1 MAGAYTQLYFH
12 AVTSVKFRKALIKPG
27 WEAELF
33 AIMGGALRDLGHDPI
48 RINGTEDHVHLL
60 WDHNR
65 TQTIA
70 QTMKIIK
77 GRSSKW
83 INAGGHTAQVFRW
96 QAGYGAFSVSVDRV
110 RQVDNYILNQKK
122 HHRTTDLF
130 QEYDQMLRAQGV
142 HNPSIHMFAPLI

>member
-12 AVTSVKFRKALIKPG
+12 AVTSVKFRKALIDPA

-33 AIMGGALRDLGHDPI
+33 AMMGDALRDLGHDPI
-48 RINGTEDHVHLL
+48 RINGTQDHVHLL

-70 QTMKIIK
+70 QTMKIVK

-83 INAGGHTAQVFRW
+83 INAGGLTPEVFRW

-110 RQVDNYILNQKK
+110 NRVDNYILHQKE
-122 HHRTTDLF
+122 HHRTVNLQ
-130 QEYDQMLRAQGV
+130 QEYAQMLRIQGV
-142 HNPSIHMFAPLI
+142 QNPAELMFEPLR